1 MEVQVNAIILFAIAT
16 VIAIL
21 LYPPVTLSL
30 AVSVLIG
37 LIHPALG
44 VAFFLVVLAIL
55 ITKGIKE
62 ANNGIQK

>member
-1 MEVQVNAIILFAIAT
+1 MEVQVNAIILFAIVT
-16 VIAIL
+16 VITIL
-21 LYPPVTLSL
+21 LYPPVTLTL

-44 VAFFLVVLAIL
+44 VVFFLVVLAIL